1 MIRINTSEDLAR
13 FIFSRS
19 QFSPS
24 NKRVK
29 YSAFMPSPLN
39 KGLSVFCISGLSEH
53 QVWKIGETV
62 GTQRNL
68 PLLARADIKALS
80 VTATGLEIDA
90 DDNPPRHANIV
101 GWPEEHSAVILKAK
115 ELAEKAELHLK

>member
-1 MIRINTSEDLAR
+1 MVRINTSEDLAR

-29 YSAFMPSPLN
+29 YSAFMPLN
-39 KGLSVFCISGLSEH
+39 KCLSVFRISGLSEH
-53 QVWKIGETV
+53 QVWEIGETV
-62 GTQRNL
+62 ETQREL
-68 PLLARADIKALS
+68 QLLARADINASS
-80 VTATGLEIDA
+80 VNGTGLEIDA
-90 DDNPPRHANIV
+90 DDNPPLHANIV

-115 ELAEKAELHLK
+115 ELAEKAELRLK